1 MTTTYTINFQ
11 NKRGAD
17 SNYAVFMEPPVLSIS
32 GTSPDAFM
40 NVWYST
46 FVPNNG
52 YFDIKTGVDYYAWVV
67 TATAKP
73 APGVMVNTGMSL
85 PARLGQG
92 TTAGDTFNM
101 VIKRNFP
108 TIAQS
113 TPSAVA
119 SAYEINTGTD
129 FPVPNERYLIG
140 LGKVNNRGL
149 VAPVASTNPF
159 NNMKIQLT
167 PKMKF
172 YILESIFEAGVIVD
186 YQSVT
191 REAAVID
198 FTLGKGA
205 GKFYAV
211 VTQDDTGKFTVQYFD
226 NY

>member
-17 SNYAVFMEPPVLSIS
+17 SNYAVFTEPPVLSSS
-32 GTSPDAFM
+32 GSSPDVFM

-46 FVPNNG
+46 FVPNHG
-52 YFDIKTGVDYYAWVV
+52 YFDIKTGADYYAWVG

-85 PARLGQG
+85 PARLSQG

-101 VIKRNFP
+101 VIKQNFSI
-108 TIAQS
+108 IAQS
-113 TPSAVA
+113 APSAAA
-119 SAYEINTGTD
+119 SAYEIDTGPD
-129 FPVPNERYLIG
+129 FPVPNDRYLIG
-140 LGKVNNRGL
+140 LGKVNNRGV
-149 VAPVASTNPF
+149 VAPVAS
-159 NNMKIQLT
+159 
-167 PKMKF
+167 MKF

-191 REAAVID
+191 REAALID
-198 FTLGKGA
+198 FTSGQGA

-211 VTQDDTGKFTVQYFD
+211 VTQDDTGRFTVHYFD
-226 NY
+226 NYY